1 MFPTRSMIGVLAM
14 LLLSARLE
22 AFSVRPAVTR
32 RGSKADRSS
41 SSSGRAL
48 APSAVSDRGTSAA
61 ASWLWTGASGSP
73 RSTALRMG
81 LETVTGLTSTDMQ
94 MREFQLEE
102 LEDRDVAETS
112 VVLNEDGSVT
122 AGKTNGPIP
131 IQVRGKWSFDGT
143 AFRMDLHREF
153 DASIPYVVSR
163 AMTGY
168 VEEVLSATDTVIIT
182 GDIVMEGMEVGFFKM
197 ISSQTDLM
205 DSIQHLDQQM
215 AKIQA

>member
-1 MFPTRSMIGVLAM
+1 MFPTRSMLGVLAM
-14 LLLSARLE
+14 LLLSAGLE
-22 AFSVRPAVTR
+22 AFSVHPAVTR
-32 RGSKADRSS
+32 RGSKAD

-48 APSAVSDRGTSAA
+48 APSAVSGRGTSAA

-73 RSTALRMG
+73 RSTVLRMG

-94 MREFQLEE
+94 AREFQLEE

-112 VVLNEDGSVT
+112 IVLNEDGSVT
-122 AGKTNGPIP
+122 AGKTSGPIP

-163 AMTGY
+163 VMTGY

-197 ISSQTDLM
+197 ISSQTDIM
-205 DSIQHLDQQM
+205 DSIQHIDQQM

>member
-1 MFPTRSMIGVLAM
+1 
-14 LLLSARLE
+14 
-22 AFSVRPAVTR
+22 
-32 RGSKADRSS
+32 
-41 SSSGRAL
+41 
-48 APSAVSDRGTSAA
+48 
-61 ASWLWTGASGSP
+61 
-73 RSTALRMG
+73 
-81 LETVTGLTSTDMQ
+81 
-94 MREFQLEE
+94 QLEE

-112 VVLNEDGSVT
+112 IVLNEDGSVT

-163 AMTGY
+163 VMTGY

-205 DSIQHLDQQM
+205 DSIQHIDQQM